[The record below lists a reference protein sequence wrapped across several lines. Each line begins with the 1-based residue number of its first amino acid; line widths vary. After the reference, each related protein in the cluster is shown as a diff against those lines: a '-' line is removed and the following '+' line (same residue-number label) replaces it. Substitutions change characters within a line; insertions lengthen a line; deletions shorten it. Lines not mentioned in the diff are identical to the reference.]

1 MKANVMSDKFKKL
14 FDLIQDTNTSE
25 STYVYFTPETGK
37 INKIGTKTDTTDFL
51 AIQVDPED
59 VKPIMNGKARLED
72 YRVVFDKV
80 EKEYKLQETLAIKD
94 DHIYNVLHE
103 VPYKEVSKEQTN
115 KDIDLVIVQDLKE
128 KCWKLK
134 LGDNI
139 RKIFERDGAF
149 LAKNINLSVTAK
161 HDPNIFYKTISVN
174 FGSLLSQGY
183 EVLPFH
189 HSFEHNGE
197 DVSIFTSK
205 IFETFLYEKVV

>member
-1 MKANVMSDKFKKL
+1 MSDKMQKL
-14 FDLIQDTNTSE
+14 FDLVKNTSTNDT
-25 STYVYFTPETGK
+25 TYVYFTPETGR
-37 INKIGTKTDTTDFL
+37 INKIGTKEDTTDFL
-51 AIQVDPED
+51 AIQVDPEE
-59 VKPIMNGKARLED
+59 VKSIMSGKARLED
-72 YRVVFDKV
+72 FRVVFDKV
-80 EKEYKLQETLAIKD
+80 EKEYKLQETLAIQD

-103 VPYKEVSKEQTN
+103 VPYKEVTSENDNKE
-115 KDIDLVIVQDLKE
+115 IDLVIIQDLKE

-149 LAKNINLSVTAK
+149 LAKDINLSVTAK

-174 FGSLLSQGY
+174 FGSLLNEGY

-189 HSFEHNGE
+189 YPFEHNGD